1 MTKICLVR
9 HGLTDYNAQRKL
21 QGASDIPLNREGEYQ
36 AECAREKLKDYHFD
50 VIITSPLMRAY
61 RTAEIINE
69 YHGLEIETMDEL
81 KEQSFGPLE
90 GHHIDDVHEKY
101 PDGIFPGAETFES
114 LSNRVAGAISE
125 IERKYPDKHI
135 LLTAHSRTI
144 KSILSLYSEEIHM
157 FETKLDNC
165 SLSHIECVDSKWS
178 VNDFNITT
186 QPAVDR

>member
-9 HGLTDYNAQRKL
+9 HGLTDFNAQRKL
-21 QGASDIPLNREGEYQ
+21 QGSSDIPLNAEGESQ
-36 AECAREKLKDYHFD
+36 AESAREKLKDYHFD
-50 VIITSPLMRAY
+50 AIISSPLIRAY

-69 YHGLEIETMDEL
+69 SHGLEIETMDEL

-90 GHHIDDVHEKY
+90 GNHIDDIQEKY
-101 PDGIFPGAETFES
+101 PDGIFPGAESFES
-114 LSNRVAGAISE
+114 LSNRVAAAIRE
-125 IERKYPDKHI
+125 IENKYPDKHI

-144 KSILSLYSEEIHM
+144 KSILALYSDEIHM

-165 SLSHIECVDSKWS
+165 SLSHIECIDSKWT

>member
-21 QGASDIPLNREGEYQ
+21 QGSTDIPLNAEGESQ
-36 AECAREKLKDYHFD
+36 AEYAREKLKEYDFD
-50 VIITSPLMRAY
+50 AIISSPLVRAV

-90 GHHIDDVHEKY
+90 GNHIDDIQEKY
-101 PDGIFPGAETFES
+101 PDGIFPGAESFES
-114 LSNRVAGAISE
+114 LSNRVGKAIRE
-125 IERKYPDKHI
+125 IEYRFPDKHI

-144 KSILSLYSEEIHM
+144 KSILALYSDEIHM
-157 FETKLDNC
+157 FKTKLDNC
-165 SLSHIECVDSKWS
+165 SLSHIECIDSKWT
-178 VNDFNITT
+178 VNDFNISTCS
-186 QPAVDR
+186 